1 MYNQETRATEA
12 ARPGQSA
19 RRDLML
25 IAAAGIAA
33 LAIALPVSAAIADG
47 GGSSSDPASG
57 QTQGI
62 QVQDGNAAPE
72 GAPPE
77 GAPPEGAAP
86 PQGAPDHPC
95 PEGGGSGQE
104 GDSSGATMS
113 GESLTLY

>member
-1 MYNQETRATEA
+1 MGNEETRSTDAG
-12 ARPGQSA
+12 RPGQSA

-25 IAAAGIAA
+25 IAAAGVAA

-47 GGSSSDPASG
+47 GGSSTDAGSG

-77 GAPPEGAAP
+77 GAPPEGAP
-86 PQGAPDHPC
+86 PEGAPDHPC
-95 PEGGGSGQE
+95 PEGGGQGQE
-104 GDSSGATMS
+104 GDSSGATTP